1 MIHKLN
7 LFFSTF
13 AFPRQLHGMDK
24 PGTVIDCQGL
34 YSSRCFIGSAP
45 AEQQLLGFFVFLVK
59 SLTPEHLAL
68 INTEGSRFVEQDTL
82 KNSALY
88 KQHLV

>member
-1 MIHKLN
+1 
-7 LFFSTF
+7 
-13 AFPRQLHGMDK
+13 MDK

-45 AEQQLLGFFVFLVK
+45 AEQQPLGFFVFLVK

-68 INTEGSRFVEQDTL
+68 IQKEADLWNRTPL
-82 KNSALY
+82 KKSALH
-88 KQHLV
+88 KKHLV